1 MENKEPKFSL
11 FDIKPIDESGVVE
24 FVLEPVIKLK
34 RKIPAADPIIET
46 VVLRNP
52 KYELENVLNSDF
64 DFRVELISI
73 GGKIHEQRPGQVIE
87 KPKIEMPK
95 PVEARIISERV
106 VKDTPLIPLSVRKTP
121 LKEKHISISLDVK
134 KALLSF
140 SILIIG
146 FAVWQ
151 VGSNLKADVVQSGN
165 SAVANLEQARL
176 DLESFNIDEA
186 ILDFSNAYEE
196 FSRAEDSLNFMGSI
210 LGSVLAEIPGN
221 SQYKSARNL
230 VEAGKIFSQAGQ
242 SLAQAANLISQT
254 SLVLSPGNSGITI
267 VSDLKNALVLS
278 QADIHKAAELLADVD
293 ETVIP
298 EEKRQ
303 SFLDFKSKLPEITK
317 LIDNGVEYSR
327 FLENLIAF
335 GGSKKYIIL
344 FQNPSKLRPTGGFPG
359 SYAIMHFQD
368 GQLKEFKIDDVY
380 NLDGQLKENV
390 IPPKELQHITPTWAM
405 RDANWFIDFPA
416 SARKIME
423 FFKKEAGY
431 EIDGVITFNPLIVGK
446 MLEVLGP
453 IELPDYDLTLT
464 ADNFL
469 QEIQAEV
476 EYGENRTQPKTVL
489 YEFGPKLLEK
499 LYNAQPNQ
507 WVAIFDT
514 LFASLE
520 SKDMPMYFND
530 LRLQSFALEK
540 GFAGQVKDVP
550 GDYLMVTATNIKGS
564 KTDIITDTA
573 MKLESEVKGGEVIHK
588 LSITR
593 KHNGGKHK
601 YGFYNRQNP
610 SYIRV
615 LVPEGSELIS
625 IDGISR
631 PSNKPLVDYDNLDF
645 EVDDDLAALER
656 SEENKDGYK
665 TYEES
670 GKTGFGFWV
679 VIDPGQTKTTELVYK
694 VPLEINE
701 KYELYIQKQPGL
713 TVDNFDI
720 VFDLGGKVIRETKP
734 FTKDLDLEFTFQ

>member
-344 FQNPSKLRPTGGFPG
+344 FQNPSELRPTGGFPG

-645 EVDDDLAALER
+645 EVDDDLAAWER

>member
-344 FQNPSKLRPTGGFPG
+344 FQNPSELRPTGGFPG

-670 GKTGFGFWV
+670 GKTGFVFWV

>member
-344 FQNPSKLRPTGGFPG
+344 FQNPSELRPTGGFPG

>member
-344 FQNPSKLRPTGGFPG
+344 FQNPSELRPTGGFPG

-665 TYEES
+665 RYEES

>member
-344 FQNPSKLRPTGGFPG
+344 FQNPSELRPTGGFPG

-645 EVDDDLAALER
+645 EVDDDLAAVR
-656 SEENKDGYK
+656 
-665 TYEES
+665 
-670 GKTGFGFWV
+670 
-679 VIDPGQTKTTELVYK
+679 
-694 VPLEINE
+694 
-701 KYELYIQKQPGL
+701 QPCGH
-713 TVDNFDI
+713 
-720 VFDLGGKVIRETKP
+720 
-734 FTKDLDLEFTFQ
+734 